1 MNKYI
6 YLDNFK
12 YEKYDFYYQLDNK
25 YYFKPWGRPSDEK
38 LNDLLQYFKRNFKKS
53 ELFDIYLTGRFNS
66 NQKSKT
72 WDIDLI
78 ICYKDVK
85 NKNYEDIY
93 DCLLFLYDNALK
105 EFSLLVDIVYSDNME
120 NMKNHNNDFPDDILT
135 KNISDSEDYIKNIR
149 KCQGENI
156 LIFKKKIK
164 KSKNDMFCQVLNEK
178 IYKELNIK
186 DKKLYIINYN
196 VSYNDMIKKKIKYIS
211 KGCIYNGIKLIIFN

>member
-25 YYFKPWGRPSDEK
+25 YYFKPWRRPSDEK

-105 EFSLLVDIVYSDNME
+105 EFSLLVDIVYSDNL
-120 NMKNHNNDFPDDILT
+120 KNHNNDFPDDILT

-156 LIFKKKIK
+156 LIFKKIIK
-164 KSKNDMFCQVLNEK
+164 KSKNDMFCQVLNEE

-211 KGCIYNGIKLIIFN
+211 NGCIYNGIKLIIFN